1 MNRRAIREP
10 RNATVRPLPGKEAL
24 HSGPR
29 RACPLGKI
37 LFNLAVQPVHEAV
50 GRRALHRDH
59 AVLQATARLNHIFEQ
74 NTRVLDITYLGAI
87 ESIAGADG
95 ASSLGHLSK
104 RLQFI
109 KRESARAVH
118 ATAYFQLVGSNI
130 DIFDLPVDAAKQVLE
145 RRCALV

>member
-10 RNATVRPLPGKEAL
+10 RNATGAPSSGERGLSILGPGE
-24 HSGPR
+24 HG
-29 RACPLGKI
+29 PLGKI

-87 ESIAGADG
+87 ESIAGRRWRKFPW
-95 ASSLGHLSK
+95 SP
-104 RLQFI
+104 LQAPSI
-109 KRESARAVH
+109 HQA
-118 ATAYFQLVGSNI
+118 
-130 DIFDLPVDAAKQVLE
+130 
-145 RRCALV
+145 